1 MLRSPLVP
9 IAALFALLALA
20 APTVAQQPADCPA
33 VEDGTGTPVELRI
46 GDFVLRAQVT
56 SDAGVTGEGTRVEG
70 RLVGCERD
78 ARIPAPAD
86 DADAVEPR
94 ANGLGSML
102 RLLHDLRIGLEMG
115 PAEEGS
121 CMRARLE
128 ITDAAGGL
136 VGTAGERPVALELCG
151 LPFTRDGGA
160 AGTP

>member
-1 MLRSPLVP
+1 MLRRPLMP
-9 IAALFALLALA
+9 IAAMFALLVVA
-20 APTVAQQPADCPA
+20 APAAAQQPADCPA

-46 GDFVLRAQVT
+46 GDFILRAQVT
-56 SDAGVTGEGTRVEG
+56 SDGGETGEGTRVQG

-78 ARIPAPAD
+78 PRIPSPAD

-94 ANGLGSML
+94 VSGLGSML

-115 PAEEGS
+115 PAQEGS

-151 LPFTRDGGA
+151 LPFSRDSGA